1 MCQYQ
6 ANLILFKVNHV
17 LGKKV
22 SITKLTHSIKKYQTP
37 SVPHSIW
44 TNPIHYITC
53 VFGIGALPIPGT
65 CSTIAAI
72 GLAFMLKSLSI
83 DYQIAI
89 LIFLNAVGAW
99 ICDITNRDFGTHDHS
114 AAGFDEFVT
123 FPICMIHVLAMA
135 VYPTCL
141 CNFQSPGHTQ
151 TRTHRLHRSQCLGW
165 VWCDARRYCR
175 SFTHPSHHAN
185 YCSGHTALN
194 HSLQG

>member
-123 FPICMIHVLAMA
+123 FPICMIHVPWQWPYILLAFVIFRA
-135 VYPTCL
+135 LDILKPEPIGYIDRNV
-141 CNFQSPGHTQ
+141 
-151 TRTHRLHRSQCLGW
+151 
-165 VWCDARRYCR
+165 
-175 SFTHPSHHAN
+175 
-185 YCSGHTALN
+185 SGGFGVMLDDIVAAL
-194 HSLQG
+194 LTLAIMQIIVLVIPL